1 MKKKII
7 IVGGVAGG
15 ATAAARLRRLSERHE
30 LIMVER
36 GEHISYANCGLP
48 YYIGGVIEQR
58 SKLFLQSVEGMSQRF
73 NMDIRIRSEVTHIN
87 REQKTVTIHN
97 LQSEEIYE
105 ESYDILIL
113 SPGAKPIRPAIPG
126 IDEAKQLF
134 TLRSVP
140 DTDAI
145 KSYVDQQKPTRAVV
159 IGGGFIGVEMAENLS
174 ERGLDVTLVEMGKQV
189 MAPLDIEMAA
199 VVHEHMRAK
208 GITLL
213 LQDGV
218 EAFNDQGNIVR
229 LSSGREL
236 VTDMIILAIGVQ
248 PESQLAKEAGLSVGV
263 RGAIR
268 VNKHMQTDDPAI
280 YAIGDAVEVT
290 DYINNQATHIPL
302 AWPAN
307 RQGRLVADHI
317 NGRNVQYNGTL
328 GTSIAKVFDLTVAT
342 TGNNEKT
349 LLRTGMEYTAIHVH
363 PASHAG
369 YYPGAAPI
377 WMKLLFDK
385 TTGKIYGAQAI
396 SADGADKRI
405 DVIATAIKGG
415 LTIHDLPDL
424 ELAYA
429 PPYSSAKDPVNM
441 IGYVASNIA
450 DGLVDIVQWHEIDQ
464 IVDNG
469 GLLVDVR
476 EPIEREAGFIKGS
489 INIPLPELRNRHAE
503 LPKDQTIYVSCQVGL
518 RGYLAAR
525 LLSEYGYQVKNVD
538 GGYKT
543 YRMGKSTEEAIN
555 PRKED
560 VTPVIESQ
568 SGKHSSDEQSQS
580 KRSNLSSS
588 TIDSPSITIDAC
600 GLQCPGPIM
609 QVFQAVSR
617 AQDGQIIEV
626 KATDPGF
633 MADIAAWCNK
643 TGNTLLSSE
652 YSNKVAHVFIQK
664 GTNMPTSTAGAA
676 MQQANDEKQCD
687 KTGAT
692 MVVFSGDLDKAMA
705 SFIIASGAASMG
717 KKVTMFFTFWGLNIL
732 RREHA
737 PVVEK
742 DTLEKMFGMMMPK
755 GANKLTLSKMNMA
768 GMGTK
773 MMQHVMEKKNV
784 DSLETLMKNAQA
796 AGVKLVAC
804 AMSMDIMGIKQEEL
818 IDGVDVAGVASY
830 LSDAQESGLN
840 LFI

>member
-58 SKLFLQSVEGMSQRF
+58 SKLFLQTVEGMSQRF

-87 REQKTVTIHN
+87 REKKTVTIHN
-97 LQSEEIYE
+97 LQTKEIYE

-145 KSYVDQQKPTRAVV
+145 KSYVDQQQPTRAVV

-218 EAFNDQGNIVR
+218 EAFGDQGRIVR

-248 PESQLAKEAGLSVGV
+248 PETQLAKEAGLSVGV

-290 DYINNQATHIPL
+290 DYINKQPTHIPL

-317 NGRNVQYNGTL
+317 NGNDVQYNGTL

-349 LLRTGMEYTAIHVH
+349 LLRAGIEYTAIHVH

-369 YYPGAAPI
+369 YYPGGAPI
-377 WMKLLFDK
+377 WMKLVFDK
-385 TTGKIYGAQAI
+385 TTGKLYGAQAI

-415 LTIHDLPDL
+415 LTIYDLPDL

-464 IVDNG
+464 IVADG

-476 EPIEREAGFIKGS
+476 EPIERETGYIKGS
-489 INIPLPELRNRHAE
+489 INIPLPELRNRLAE

-543 YRMGKSTEEAIN
+543 YRMGKSTEETTE

-560 VTPVIESQ
+560 VAPAA
-568 SGKHSSDEQSQS
+568 QSQS
-580 KRSNLSSS
+580 KRTDISASN
-588 TIDSPSITIDAC
+588 IDSPAITIDAC

-609 QVFQAVSR
+609 QVFQAVSG

-664 GTNMPTSTAGAA
+664 GTNMPTSIAEAA
-676 MQQANDEKQCD
+676 MQKANTEKQMD

-737 PVVEK
+737 PEVEK

-755 GANKLTLSKMNMA
+755 GANKLTLSKLNMA